1 MKVQFLL
8 ACICVSLLSTIT
20 LSSPVFAANVTS
32 WGASTKQ
39 SYATQL
45 MGRWALLAI
54 FEHGQ
59 NISGT
64 TALSDYWI
72 FKRNGF
78 VDHNEMPKGLQR
90 SYYSLS
96 NRKLTIKDKKTR
108 KKRYFTIK
116 YIDQRRLI
124 LIHKKEGHTYT
135 YNLERY

>member
-1 MKVQFLL
+1 MKSKFILIS
-8 ACICVSLLSTIT
+8 ICLSLLSTI
-20 LSSPVFAANVTS
+20 SFPSPSFAANVTS
-32 WGASTKQ
+32 WGGNAKK

-45 MGRWALLAI
+45 MGRWALVAI

-64 TALSDYWI
+64 HPLSDYWI

-78 VDHNEMPKGLQR
+78 VDHNELPKGLQR

-96 NRKLTIKDKKTR
+96 DRKLTIKDKKTR

-124 LIHKKEGHTYT
+124 LIHTKANQTFT

>member
-1 MKVQFLL
+1 MKVPFLVIS
-8 ACICVSLLSTIT
+8 ICLSLLSTISFPT
-20 LSSPVFAANVTS
+20 FAANVTN
-32 WGASTKQ
+32 WGGNTQKN
-39 SYATQL
+39 YATQL
-45 MGRWALLAI
+45 MGRWALVAI

-64 TALSDYWI
+64 TPLSDYWI

-78 VDHNEMPKGLQR
+78 VDHNEQPKGLQR

-96 NRKLTIKDKKTR
+96 DRKLTIKDKKTR
-108 KKRYFTIK
+108 EKRYFTIK

-124 LIHKKEGHTYT
+124 LIHTKANQTFT

>member
-1 MKVQFLL
+1 MKVRFLL
-8 ACICVSLLSTIT
+8 VSVCFSLLSTIT
-20 LSSPVFAANVTS
+20 FSSPTLAANVTS
-32 WGASTKQ
+32 WGGNAKQ

-45 MGRWALLAI
+45 MGRWALVAI
-54 FEHGQ
+54 FEQGQ
-59 NISGT
+59 NISGAT
-64 TALSDYWI
+64 SLSDYWI

-96 NRKLTIKDKKTR
+96 DRKLTIKDKKTR
-108 KKRYFTIK
+108 NKRYFTIK

-124 LIHKKEGHTYT
+124 LIHKKEGHTFT

>member
-1 MKVQFLL
+1 MKVRFLL
-8 ACICVSLLSTIT
+8 ACICLSLLSTIT
-20 LSSPVFAANVTS
+20 FSPPIFAANVTS
-32 WGASTKQ
+32 WGGNTKQ

-108 KKRYFTIK
+108 EKRYFTIK

-124 LIHKKEGHTYT
+124 LIHKKDGHTLT

>member
-1 MKVQFLL
+1 MSTCL
-8 ACICVSLLSTIT
+8 ILLSIIT
-20 LSSPVFAANVTS
+20 FSSPTFAANVTS
-32 WGASTKQ
+32 WGGNTKQ
-39 SYATQL
+39 SYASQL
-45 MGRWALLAI
+45 MGRWALVAV
-54 FEHGQ
+54 FERGQ

-64 TALSDYWI
+64 TPPSDYWI

-78 VDHNEMPKGLQR
+78 VDHNEMPNGLLR

-96 NRKLTIKDKKTR
+96 DRKLTVKDKKTG

-124 LIHKKEGHTYT
+124 LIHKKNSQTLT

>member
-1 MKVQFLL
+1 MKVQFLVIS
-8 ACICVSLLSTIT
+8 ICLSLLSTI
-20 LSSPVFAANVTS
+20 SFPSPSVAANVTS
-32 WGASTKQ
+32 WGGNTKK

-45 MGRWALLAI
+45 MGRWALVAI

-64 TALSDYWI
+64 TPLSDYWI

-78 VDHNEMPKGLQR
+78 VDHNELPKGLQR

-96 NRKLTIKDKKTR
+96 DRKLTIKDKKTR
-108 KKRYFTIK
+108 EKRYFTIK

-124 LIHKKEGHTYT
+124 LIHTKANQTFT

>member
-1 MKVQFLL
+1 MKIRFLL
-8 ACICVSLLSTIT
+8 ISICLSLLSTMIF
-20 LSSPVFAANVTS
+20 SSHSFAANVTS
-32 WGASTKQ
+32 WGGNTKQ

-45 MGRWALLAI
+45 MGRWALVAI
-54 FEHGQ
+54 FERGQ

-64 TALSDYWI
+64 TPLSDYWI

-96 NRKLTIKDKKTR
+96 DRKLTIKDKKTR
-108 KKRYFTIK
+108 VKRYFTIK

-124 LIHKKEGHTYT
+124 LIHKKADQTLT

>member
-1 MKVQFLL
+1 MKIQFLL
-8 ACICVSLLSTIT
+8 ISVCLSLLSTMT
-20 LSSPVFAANVTS
+20 FSSHSYAANVTS
-32 WGASTKQ
+32 WGGNTKQ

-45 MGRWALLAI
+45 MGRWALVAI

-59 NISGT
+59 NISGSAT
-64 TALSDYWI
+64 LSDYWI

-108 KKRYFTIK
+108 EKRYFTIK

-124 LIHKKEGHTYT
+124 LILKKANQTLT

>member
-1 MKVQFLL
+1 MKIQRLFTS
-8 ACICVSLLSTIT
+8 ICLSLLSTIVF
-20 LSSPVFAANVTS
+20 SSPSLAANVTS
-32 WGASTKQ
+32 WGGSTKQ

-45 MGRWALLAI
+45 MGRWALVAI

-64 TALSDYWI
+64 APLSDYWI

-96 NRKLTIKDKKTR
+96 DRKLTIKDKKTR
-108 KKRYFTIK
+108 VKRHFTIK

-124 LIHKKEGHTYT
+124 LIHKKDDKTFT

>member
-1 MKVQFLL
+1 MKIRFLL
-8 ACICVSLLSTIT
+8 VSICLSLLSTIT
-20 LSSPVFAANVTS
+20 FSSSSLAANVTS
-32 WGASTKQ
+32 WSGNTKQ

-45 MGRWALLAI
+45 MGRWALVAI

-64 TALSDYWI
+64 TPLSDYWI

-108 KKRYFTIK
+108 EKRYFTIK

-124 LIHKKEGHTYT
+124 LIHKKANQTFT